1 MRLQRQFCG
10 KWIQPPVWTAE
21 DAAQARLVCF
31 RGRLSLDTVPERFP
45 VQITAAGRYK
55 LYLNGAFFQ
64 FGPAKGDGSIWYC
77 DAVDLAPRLQK
88 GENVIAVSLLAY
100 PLDGEK
106 GNHSLFRFDRPR
118 LYLEGLPAKGWR
130 CRIDRGVS
138 FPPEETRFA
147 PLQIHERAAG
157 DLRLLDWKQPGF
169 SDSAWDLAQLSPE
182 AELPDVLRPSRLQ
195 PRPIPFMARQ
205 HRSFPLPVSHFPPHC
220 EESFVLDAGEETCAF
235 LTLETSGGRGAEI
248 ELLESEAYVLPEGK
262 GDRCDSVHGH
272 LEGYTD
278 VYTVAGAARECYEPF
293 WFRTFRFL
301 CVTVRTA
308 DEPLSLQALHYE
320 ETGYP
325 LEVKTAVETSDP
337 SLGAIWDISL
347 RTLRRCMHETY
358 MDCPFYEQL
367 QYTMDTRSE
376 ILYTYAVSA
385 DDRLARQAIDDFRRA
400 QRPDGLLNC
409 SYPNVNVNVI
419 PGFSLYYILM
429 VHDHMLYFGDRELA
443 RRNLPAI
450 GRVLDFFAAHR
461 TADGLVD
468 KVGGVNGQ
476 EPFWSFIDWAEPWMP
491 TEGMPTAGLQ
501 GPITMESLLLLLGLQ
516 KATELAAWVGNE
528 RERDYRRQA
537 EALKSAIRAHCLD
550 ADGMLTDGPGSG
562 ELSQHCQVFGV
573 LSGVLTKEE
582 GRRNLLRALEEP
594 GITRCTVAMCFY
606 LFRALEETGLYA
618 CTDQYWDIWRR
629 MLKNHCTTCVEGEY
643 YPRSECHAWGALA
656 LYELPSAVLGVR
668 PAAPGYE
675 KILVDPQPGALRS
688 ASGTVHTPK
697 GDLLVSWQLE
707 QGSVQTEIRC
717 GEDVRK
723 RIMLPSG
730 EKQHIRSI

>member
-1 MRLQRQFCG
+1 MLDRQFRG
-10 KWIQPPVWTAE
+10 KWIQPPCWTAE

-31 RGRLSLDTVPERFP
+31 RRSLSLREKPESFLL
-45 VQITAAGRYK
+45 QITAAGRYK
-55 LYLNGAFFQ
+55 LYVNGEFAQ
-64 FGPAKGDGSIWYC
+64 FGPAKGDKSVWYC
-77 DAVDLAPRLQK
+77 DTVDLAPWLHN
-88 GENVIAVSLLAY
+88 GENLVAVSLLAY
-100 PLDGEK
+100 PLDGER

-118 LYLEGLPAKGWR
+118 LYLEGLPAEGWR
-130 CRIDRGVS
+130 CRIERGVS
-138 FPPEETRFA
+138 FPPEETGFA

-157 DLRLLDWKQPGF
+157 DLRFLDWKQAAYH
-169 SDSAWDLAQLSPE
+169 DDEWEEALLCPE
-182 AELPDVLRPSRLQ
+182 TEIPDELQAARLQ
-195 PRPIPFMARQ
+195 PRPIPFMERRQ
-205 HRSFPLPVSHFPPHC
+205 RSFPLPITRIPPRS

-235 LTLETSGGRGAEI
+235 LTLETSGGRGAQI

-262 GDRCDSVHGH
+262 GDRCDRVNGH

-278 VYTVAGAARECYEPF
+278 VYTAAGAARERYEPF

-301 CVTVRTA
+301 QVTIRTA
-308 DEPLSLQALHYE
+308 EEPLSLLALNYE

-325 LEVKTAVETSDP
+325 LEVKTAVEASDE
-337 SLGAIWDISL
+337 SLSAIWDISL

-367 QYTMDTRSE
+367 QYAMDTRSE

-429 VHDHMLYFGDRELA
+429 VHDHMMYFGDRELV

-476 EPFWSFIDWAEPWMP
+476 AEFWSFIDWAEPWMP
-491 TEGMPTAGLQ
+491 SQGMPTAGLQ

-516 KATELAAWVGNE
+516 RAAELCAWVGDE
-528 RERDYRRQA
+528 KERDYRRQA
-537 EALKSAIRAHCLD
+537 EELKTAIRVHCLD
-550 ADGMLTDGPGSG
+550 AEGMLTDGPGCG
-562 ELSQHCQVFGV
+562 DLSQHCQVFGV

-582 GRRNLLRALEEP
+582 GRRNLLRTMDEP
-594 GITRCTVAMCFY
+594 GIAQCTVAMCFY
-606 LFRALEETGLYA
+606 LFRALEMTDLYA
-618 CTDQYWDIWRR
+618 CTDRYWEIWRR
-629 MLKNHCTTCVEGEY
+629 MLRKHCTTCVEGEY

-656 LYELPSAVLGVR
+656 LYELPSAILGVR

-675 KILVDPQPGALRS
+675 KIRIDPQPGALRS

-697 GDLLVSWQLE
+697 GDLFVSWQLE
-707 QGSVQTEIRC
+707 HGRIRTELRC
-717 GEDVRK
+717 DADVRD
-723 RIMLPSG
+723 RILAKSD
-730 EKQHIRSI
+730 EKQ